1 MDPSSL
7 LSICPNKISPLLS
20 SSIPLPPLCRV
31 PQIQSPREALL
42 PSPLEVETGAG
53 VPSGMGSGAGWLPV
67 ALLLLAAT
75 VLSPRVAA
83 AAAAA
88 GGEAEHAVQQHSERI
103 SGAPN
108 FSPLSSPNFAYP
120 KLIPVMI

>member
-1 MDPSSL
+1 
-7 LSICPNKISPLLS
+7 
-20 SSIPLPPLCRV
+20 
-31 PQIQSPREALL
+31 
-42 PSPLEVETGAG
+42 
-53 VPSGMGSGAGWLPV
+53 MGSGTGWLPV
-67 ALLLLAAT
+67 ALLLLAAC

-83 AAAAA
+83 VAA
-88 GGEAEHAVQQHSERI
+88 GEAEHAVQQHSERI